1 MSTALHNADDDGVMV
16 DIEKTELAEARRS
29 LSTLLLPDCRIYT
42 YIQKYD
48 LVEIFPN
55 VLAALRITLSM
66 PVCFASGECS
76 FSKLK

>member
-1 MSTALHNADDDGVMV
+1 MV
-16 DIEKTELAEARRS
+16 DIENTELAEARRP

-55 VLAALRITLSM
+55 VFAALRITLSM
-66 PVCFASGECS
+66 ACERCKRRVQFLQTEIDTY
-76 FSKLK
+76 